1 MSDIKKLQLYTSVEL
16 KAWLEELGCK
26 TSGNKNELIRRL
38 IQIPEE
44 RRGVFLGKTTK
55 ILNDV
60 TLTEHVGADA
70 DACASNNNSNSEED
84 DNHILEEQQIIQT
97 HKKKNQM
104 SEIVSQKQMITEQM
118 TANMSRMSIM
128 NTNIEREENN
138 NSVSAAQVNSLKE
151 NENELLK
158 WELKLLRRELNILW
172 EAQLQSIR
180 TAYNLDDNNTR
191 ALISNKLNG
200 KALKWLHTRNDLMT
214 VPIETLINDM
224 GKLFE
229 DRSTKLQLKRIFEAR
244 RWQTNETFEEY
255 FYDKTILAGKLC
267 IEETE
272 LLEYIVEGIPDY
284 GLCSQAKLQ
293 CFRDKYQLLEAFH
306 KISLPKPATPK
317 QSLTV
322 RQNTS
327 NEKSTSA
334 DFVVSASTRC
344 YNCNSLGHVAAEC
357 RKPKR
362 EPRACYVCAQMGHR
376 AADCLMRK
384 TQVHYADAVEGDNE
398 YSLYLESLI
407 DTGSP
412 ISFIRQQFVPLVKLI
427 NQEKC
432 KILNFCG
439 INKSHLQILGQIVCT
454 VLYDNKKINLKLFIV
469 ANETMSYPV
478 LLGRDFLKKAKLKL
492 VIQHDPTEQLIN
504 FNQKNK
510 DCDENTIN
518 DLMNIEYHEPIHEIS
533 VNNSDV
539 DYNTRKKFNMLYE
552 DYVNRKRPDEPEIK
566 CEMKL
571 ILNDDKPFQYHPR
584 RLSYHEK
591 QQVESIIDEL
601 MRKKVVRPSNSEYA
615 SPIVLIKKKTG
626 DTRLC
631 VDFRTLNKV
640 TLKDNYPLP
649 LIDDLLDRLA

>member
-1 MSDIKKLQLYTSVEL
+1 MSDIKKLQLYTLVEL

-118 TANMSRMSIM
+118 TANMSRMSVM

-158 WELKLLRRELNILW
+158 WELKLLKRELNIERREKEILMRENKTLKKESQQNEKKDYALNNKVNFSTIKELLSEFSGTGDNFQLW

-229 DRSTKLQLKRIFEAR
+229 DRSTKLQLKRTFEAR

-376 AADCLMRK
+376 AADCSMRK

-398 YSLYLESLI
+398 Y
-407 DTGSP
+407 
-412 ISFIRQQFVPLVKLI
+412 
-427 NQEKC
+427 N
-432 KILNFCG
+432 
-439 INKSHLQILGQIVCT
+439 H
-454 VLYDNKKINLKLFIV
+454 
-469 ANETMSYPV
+469 
-478 LLGRDFLKKAKLKL
+478 
-492 VIQHDPTEQLIN
+492 
-504 FNQKNK
+504 
-510 DCDENTIN
+510 
-518 DLMNIEYHEPIHEIS
+518 
-533 VNNSDV
+533 
-539 DYNTRKKFNMLYE
+539 
-552 DYVNRKRPDEPEIK
+552 
-566 CEMKL
+566 
-571 ILNDDKPFQYHPR
+571 
-584 RLSYHEK
+584 
-591 QQVESIIDEL
+591 
-601 MRKKVVRPSNSEYA
+601 
-615 SPIVLIKKKTG
+615 
-626 DTRLC
+626 
-631 VDFRTLNKV
+631 
-640 TLKDNYPLP
+640 
-649 LIDDLLDRLA
+649 